1 MLRLK
6 EVPMS
11 DWRAKEAKY
20 FMRAGKRMDLLTVR
34 GEGVYLWDEQ
44 GKQYLDFFGGPATIS
59 LGHSHPVIV
68 DAITEQAKQLIHVSN
83 QFYSVPQL
91 QLAELLIEH
100 SVFDRVYFMNS
111 GAEAN
116 EGALKLARKWG
127 KEKKS
132 GAYEIIAADNAFHG
146 RTLQMITAGGTERY
160 KAPFS
165 PLPDGFLHVPFND
178 VNAIKQATTPNTVA
192 IFLEPVQGEG
202 GINVPDKD
210 YFKQIRAW
218 CDEQNILLV
227 FDEVQTGC
235 GRLGTLFAYEL
246 YGVEPDIMTLG
257 KGIGGG
263 VPLSAFLAKEHA
275 AVFTPGDHG
284 STYGGEPLTTRVGYE
299 VMKYIIDNDLPA
311 KVRRNGETVARRLH
325 SLVDRFPHVNE
336 ARGEGLMW
344 AVQFTS
350 DIGEKVTNAA
360 LAAGLIVN
368 NVRPNAVR
376 MTPPLTITD
385 EELEQGLAILEHVI
399 EAEAPGSVK

>member
-1 MLRLK
+1 MT
-6 EVPMS
+6 
-11 DWRAKEAKY
+11 DWRAKETKY
-20 FMRAGKRMDLLTVR
+20 FMRPGKRMDLLAVR
-34 GEGVYLWDEQ
+34 GEGTHIWDED

-68 DAITEQAKQLIHVSN
+68 DALIDQAQRLIHVSN
-83 QFYSVPQL
+83 QFYSIPQV

-100 SVFDRVYFMNS
+100 SCFDRVYFMNS

-127 KEKKS
+127 KEHKQ
-132 GAYEIIAADNAFHG
+132 GAYEVICAIDAFHG

-165 PLPDGFLHVPFND
+165 PLPEGFVHVPFND
-178 VNAIKQATTPNTVA
+178 VDAVKRATNANTVA
-192 IFLEPVQGEG
+192 IFLEPIQGEG
-202 GINVPDKD
+202 GINVPDNG
-210 YFKQIRAW
+210 YFKQLRAW
-218 CDEQNILLV
+218 CDEQNILLIL
-227 FDEVQTGC
+227 DEVQTGC

-246 YGVEPDIMTLG
+246 FGVEPDIMTLG

-299 VMKYIIDNDLPA
+299 VMKYMIDNDLPA
-311 KVRRNGETVARRLH
+311 EVARKGKSVERRLN
-325 SLVDRFPHVNE
+325 SMADRFPSIREV
-336 ARGEGLMW
+336 RGKGLMW
-344 AVQFTS
+344 AVQFSS
-350 DIGEKVTNAA
+350 DIGERLTNDA
-360 LAAGLIVN
+360 LAAGLILN

-376 MTPPLTITD
+376 IVPPLTVTD

-399 EAEAPGSVK
+399 EQDAGGAK